1 MDAMRANAMEL
12 CLKQLIFKL
21 KLLLLV
27 QQTHTHTKKLQ
38 EMIKAFITKDIK
50 SHQLLLHWGWHILV
64 GINDGR
70 IVKTEDDRIKHLF
83 TCK

>member
-1 MDAMRANAMEL
+1 
-12 CLKQLIFKL
+12 
-21 KLLLLV
+21 
-27 QQTHTHTKKLQ
+27 
-38 EMIKAFITKDIK
+38 MIKAFITKDIK